1 MPMVTQA
8 ERRAETTAAILEA
21 ARKLF
26 ATQGFE
32 ATSIDDIAAKA
43 GVAKGAVYHHFESKE
58 EIFTRVLDAVQA
70 GIAATPPPASLRRIA
85 DPLDRMAAA
94 VLNYLNTATEPGI
107 KRILLIDGPAVVGWR
122 KWREIDD
129 RYFGQGARTAV
140 AHILGNTASEAEID
154 AMTHIVM
161 GAIMEAALV
170 CATAP
175 DARKA
180 AREMTAALR
189 RLSEGLR

>member
-1 MPMVTQA
+1 MVTQA

-32 ATSIDDIAAKA
+32 ATSIDDIATRA

-70 GIAATPPPASLRRIA
+70 GIAATPPPSSLRRIA

-140 AHILGNTASEAEID
+140 AHVLGSTASEAEID

-189 RLSEGLR
+189 RLAEGLR